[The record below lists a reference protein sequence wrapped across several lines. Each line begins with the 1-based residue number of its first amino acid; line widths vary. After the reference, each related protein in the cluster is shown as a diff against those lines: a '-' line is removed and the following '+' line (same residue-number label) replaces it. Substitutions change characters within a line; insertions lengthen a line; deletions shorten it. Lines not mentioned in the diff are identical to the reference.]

1 MIFPFRSP
9 PGIPERIISTN
20 DEPGII
26 APFLGIA
33 DADTQSFELGFGL
46 RFRRRCHPAER
57 VDPMVEPG
65 EKIFDHLLDRGLGR
79 RREIF
84 RDVNFAE
91 SVAEILVDI
100 GNSALP
106 PLELLRR
113 SLQRLSIK
121 TEPQIIVGLREVG
134 GILANSVEDEPFF
147 PGFERLAP
155 DHGRYTVDRAGLPYD
170 EHRLF
175 LQAGGA

>member
-1 MIFPFRSP
+1 MIFPFRRP

-20 DEPGII
+20 DEPDII

-46 RFRRRCHPAER
+46 RFRRWCHPAER
-57 VDPMVEPG
+57 VDPMVETG
-65 EKIFDHLLDRGLGR
+65 EKIFNHFLDRGLGI

-106 PLELLRR
+106 PLELFRR
-113 SLQRLSIK
+113 SFQRLS
-121 TEPQIIVGLREVG
+121 V
-134 GILANSVEDEPFF
+134 
-147 PGFERLAP
+147 
-155 DHGRYTVDRAGLPYD
+155 
-170 EHRLF
+170 
-175 LQAGGA
+175 

>member
-1 MIFPFRSP
+1 MIFPFRRS
-9 PGIPERIISTN
+9 PGIPERIIPTN
-20 DEPGII
+20 NEPGIV

-46 RFRRRCHPAER
+46 RFRRWCHPAER
-57 VDPMVEPG
+57 VDPMVEPN
-65 EKIFDHLLDRGLGR
+65 EKIFDHLLNCSLGR

-84 RDVNFAE
+84 CEVNFAE

-113 SLQRLSIK
+113 SFERLSIK
-121 TEPQIIVGLREVG
+121 TEPQIIVGLREAG

-155 DHGRYTVDRAGLPYD
+155 DQGR
-170 EHRLF
+170 
-175 LQAGGA
+175 